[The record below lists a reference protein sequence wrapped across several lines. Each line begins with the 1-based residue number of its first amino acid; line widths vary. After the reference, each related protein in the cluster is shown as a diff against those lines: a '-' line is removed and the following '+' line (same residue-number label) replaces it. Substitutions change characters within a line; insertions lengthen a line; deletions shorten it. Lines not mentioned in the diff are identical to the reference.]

1 MPEWLLR
8 WAQSA
13 LTFVVVLTFVSVV
26 LLNVPLK
33 EAILVDF
40 AYMLLTLAFD
50 WYRSRHHASRQLFNL
65 IVTNDG
71 FTNH

>member
-13 LTFVVVLTFVSVV
+13 LTFVVILTFVSVV

-40 AYMLLTLAFD
+40 AYMLLTLTID
-50 WYRSRHHASRQLFNL
+50 WYRSRHNTSQ
-65 IVTNDG
+65 
-71 FTNH
+71 

>member
-40 AYMLLTLAFD
+40 AYMLLTLTID
-50 WYRSRHHASRQLFNL
+50 WYRSRHNTSQ
-65 IVTNDG
+65 
-71 FTNH
+71 

>member
-40 AYMLLTLAFD
+40 CLHAINARLRLVPQSAPCLA
-50 WYRSRHHASRQLFNL
+50 L
-65 IVTNDG
+65 IIQSNS
-71 FTNH
+71 H

>member
-40 AYMLLTLAFD
+40 AYMLLTIAFD
-50 WYRSRHHASRQLFNL
+50 WYRSRHHASR
-65 IVTNDG
+65 
-71 FTNH
+71 

>member
-8 WAQSA
+8 WEQSA

-26 LLNVPLK
+26 LLNAPLK

-50 WYRSRHHASRQLFNL
+50 WYRSRHHASR
-65 IVTNDG
+65 
-71 FTNH
+71 

>member
-13 LTFVVVLTFVSVV
+13 PTFVVVLTFVSVV

-50 WYRSRHHASRQLFNL
+50 WYRSRHHASR
-65 IVTNDG
+65 
-71 FTNH
+71 

>member
-8 WAQSA
+8 WAQSP

-50 WYRSRHHASRQLFNL
+50 WYRSRHHASR
-65 IVTNDG
+65 
-71 FTNH
+71 

>member
-50 WYRSRHHASRQLFNL
+50 WYRSRHPCLAL
-65 IVTNDG
+65 IIQSNS
-71 FTNH
+71 H